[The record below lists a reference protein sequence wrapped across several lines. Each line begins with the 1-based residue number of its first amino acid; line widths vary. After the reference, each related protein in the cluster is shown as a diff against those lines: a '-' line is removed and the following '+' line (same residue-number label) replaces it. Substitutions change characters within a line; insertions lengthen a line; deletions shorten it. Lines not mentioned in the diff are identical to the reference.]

1 MKTNFEKESH
11 FENVSSFRNPFLN
24 ENMFLEKWSD
34 PIKHIQ
40 GVSTSEMNIDGDLL
54 ICWFPYR
61 TSEARTVCRNAGMK
75 PNRIDIRL
83 DFVCPILKPSQ
94 PVLPY

>member
-40 GVSTSEMNIDGDLL
+40 GVSTSEMNIDGDL
-54 ICWFPYR
+54 
-61 TSEARTVCRNAGMK
+61 
-75 PNRIDIRL
+75 
-83 DFVCPILKPSQ
+83 DFNLLV
-94 PVLPY
+94 PVQDLRSKNSV